1 MSITQKKIISLSIGV
16 VATAL
21 VFVFGLRDTR
31 PVLVCFGDSLT
42 TCGGKGGRYSDW
54 LAADLPHLRVINA
67 GVGGDTLEQ
76 GRHRF
81 QKDVLRHRPAI
92 VLIALGANDFWKAT
106 RTVGELQGYLEGMV
120 TAAQAQKAKVIIVS
134 CFGERQFWEE
144 ICVEFSFS
152 RFEFAA
158 LIAKMEQAV
167 CREYGCIYV
176 PNMQIDI
183 KPNRLPPYWDATDHP
198 NKAGNRQ
205 VALRL
210 LPAIF
215 AAQGKNQ
222 E

>member
-21 VFVFGLRDTR
+21 VLAFGLRDTR

-42 TCGGKGGRYSDW
+42 TCGGKGGHYTDW
-54 LAADLPHLRVINA
+54 LAAHLPHVRVINA
-67 GVGGDTLEQ
+67 GVGGDTLDQ

-81 QKDVLRHRPAI
+81 KKDVLRHRPAV
-92 VLIALGANDFWKAT
+92 VLIAMGANDFWKAT
-106 RTVGELQGYLEGMV
+106 RSINELQGYLEGMI
-120 TAAQAQKAKVIIVS
+120 TAAQAQKAKVIVVS
-134 CFGERQFWEE
+134 CFGDRHFWEE

-158 LIAKMEQAV
+158 KIAEMEQAV
-167 CREYGCIYV
+167 CRKHGCIYV
-176 PNMQIDI
+176 PNMQLDV

-198 NKAGNRQ
+198 NKAGNGQ

-210 LPAIF
+210 LPSIF
-215 AAQGKNQ
+215 ASLEKN
-222 E
+222 